1 MNEVLEIIKN
11 RRSVKKYKSTP
22 VPQELIEKV
31 AEAGA
36 YAPTGRNLQAPII
49 IAISN
54 KEKRDWLSQKNAEI
68 LGTDTD
74 PFYGAPVVLVTLY
87 DKSMHTGIYDASLV
101 MENMMLAATALGL
114 GSCWIHRAKEV
125 FETEEG
131 KAFLKEL
138 GISGDYEG
146 VGNCILGYID
156 GDYPKMRPRKDNYIY
171 YVK

>member
-1 MNEVLEIIKN
+1 MSEVLNTIIK
-11 RRSVKKYKSTP
+11 RRSVKKYKNTP
-22 VPQELIEKV
+22 VPQELIEKIT
-31 AEAGA
+31 EAGA

-49 IAISN
+49 LAISN
-54 KEKRDWLSQKNAEI
+54 KEKRDWLSRKNAEI
-68 LGTDTD
+68 LGIDQD

-87 DKSMHTGIYDASLV
+87 DKSINTGIYDATLV

-125 FETEEG
+125 FETDEG

-138 GISGDYEG
+138 GILGEYEG
-146 VGNCILGYID
+146 VGNCILGYVE
-156 GDYPKMRPRKDNYIY
+156 GDYPTTRPRKENYIY